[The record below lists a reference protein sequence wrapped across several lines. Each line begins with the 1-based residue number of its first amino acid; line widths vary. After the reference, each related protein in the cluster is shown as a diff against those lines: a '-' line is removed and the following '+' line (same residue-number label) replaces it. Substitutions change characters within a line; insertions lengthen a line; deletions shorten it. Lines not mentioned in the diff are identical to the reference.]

1 MPETA
6 NTLWYADHRNL
17 HLVANF
23 MGQEEGAD
31 IAEILDMLDKPW
43 HYDEEFAKAYSE
55 MMGRLAASEDAREAR
70 TL

>member
-17 HLVANF
+17 HLVATF

-43 HYDEEFAKAYSE
+43 HYDDEFARAYQDLLIRT
-55 MMGRLAASEDAREAR
+55 GLADTR
-70 TL
+70 TV